1 MRLTLSLESDIIPS
15 SVSHIP
21 VYVCACVSFST
32 NTALARRLPLCS
44 LKYFVVRV
52 YGTTAGGSCVMLVLG
67 NTPLSSVG
75 VVIVVV
81 AEYVITFEL
90 PDNNMVVD
98 GGDGDGDGSVSR

>member
-1 MRLTLSLESDIIPS
+1 
-15 SVSHIP
+15 
-21 VYVCACVSFST
+21 
-32 NTALARRLPLCS
+32 
-44 LKYFVVRV
+44 
-52 YGTTAGGSCVMLVLG
+52 MLVLG